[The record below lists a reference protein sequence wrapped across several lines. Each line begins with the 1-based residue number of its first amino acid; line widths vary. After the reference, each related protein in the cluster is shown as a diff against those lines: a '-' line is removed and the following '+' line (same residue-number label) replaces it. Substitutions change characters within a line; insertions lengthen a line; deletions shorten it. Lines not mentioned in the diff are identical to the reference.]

1 MLRLLAS
8 VTVYCFRGGTF
19 SENFKLV
26 RESGLTTRLA
36 RKTRFKW
43 RAHWQKVFAALPV
56 LPLFRL
62 REARMRCPVGIGR
75 KPTRGSLRGKAK
87 DRALDGL
94 FLAEVEKNRKKS
106 EKVGKYRKRLEKDRR
121 L

>member
-56 LPLFRL
+56 LPLFSFSSPSL
-62 REARMRCPVGIGR
+62 P
-75 KPTRGSLRGKAK
+75 KGSKILKI
-87 DRALDGL
+87 LDL
-94 FLAEVEKNRKKS
+94 S
-106 EKVGKYRKRLEKDRR
+106 S
-121 L
+121 

>member
-26 RESGLTTRLA
+26 RESGLTTRLS

-62 REARMRCPVGIGR
+62 REARMRYPLGR
-75 KPTRGSLRGKAK
+75 RQPTRVCI
-87 DRALDGL
+87 
-94 FLAEVEKNRKKS
+94 FQLA
-106 EKVGKYRKRLEKDRR
+106 
-121 L
+121 

>member
-56 LPLFRL
+56 LPLFRFL
-62 REARMRCPVGIGR
+62 GPDPPQRI
-75 KPTRGSLRGKAK
+75 KI
-87 DRALDGL
+87 LDN
-94 FLAEVEKNRKKS
+94 KT
-106 EKVGKYRKRLEKDRR
+106 
-121 L
+121 

>member
-36 RKTRFKW
+36 RKIRFKIQM
-43 RAHWQKVFAALPV
+43 A
-56 LPLFRL
+56 
-62 REARMRCPVGIGR
+62 
-75 KPTRGSLRGKAK
+75 
-87 DRALDGL
+87 RAL
-94 FLAEVEKNRKKS
+94 AKS
-106 EKVGKYRKRLEKDRR
+106 FRR
-121 L
+121 ASRSAAVQVTGSANALSRWDWAQAH

>member
-62 REARMRCPVGIGR
+62 REARMCCPVGIGR

-87 DRALDGL
+87 DRAPDGF
-94 FLAEVEKNRKKS
+94 FLAEDRKIS
-106 EKVGKYRKRLEKDRR
+106 ENIGKDRKRLEKDRR